1 MTVRE
6 LADHLDPPMS
16 AGQVSALIRVAGIQ
30 PSGVRHNRRPG
41 HPFRTFSEAAVRAEH
56 AREARR
62 TIKRFADTDWLASAM
77 LARGV
82 ILVDTAAGELRW
94 PDGTRAETELQSGY
108 AVVRVSPLSVPA
120 HRVIWIAAEGEIPA
134 GLQINHAN
142 RIRLDNRRAN
152 LELVTH
158 HSNLLHRD
166 GQGYLNYHEAVRQLA
181 ELRAQPDGP
190 PDPVENIGEQQFVRA
205 GGVFR
210 PATSAAHGIR
220 IR

>member
-6 LADHLDPPMS
+6 LADYLDPAMS
-16 AGQVSALIRVAGIQ
+16 AAQVSALIAVAGIQ
-30 PSGVRHNRRPG
+30 PSGVRYNRRPG
-41 HPFRTFSEAAVRAEH
+41 HPFRTFSGAAVRAEH
-56 AREARR
+56 AREACR
-62 TIKRFADTDWLASAM
+62 TVKRFADTDWLASAM

-82 ILVDTAAGELRW
+82 ILADTAAGELRW
-94 PDGTRAETELQSGY
+94 PDGTRAETVLQSGY
-108 AVVRVSPLSVPA
+108 AVVRASPLSVPA
-120 HRVIWIAAEGEIPA
+120 HRVIWIAADGEIPP

-166 GQGYLNYHEAVRQLA
+166 GQEYLTYHEAVRQLA
-181 ELRAQPDGP
+181 ELRAHPELPEP
-190 PDPVENIGEQQFVRA
+190 PAEDIGEQQFIRV

-210 PATSAAHGIR
+210 PARYHEPG
-220 IR
+220 